1 MSYFTTRKVFLA
13 PSFDLDV
20 EEQHKI
26 DLFLLLLEN
35 SGVGVVISK
44 YVKNTTS
51 LGGRPNSNYIMT
63 NSEAYRNIVFRN
75 IDMIMNVCLVILQVE
90 KDSEE
95 NYNNSIKVNRA
106 REVIKDASRI
116 GNVMLI
122 DTLSK
127 EEIYDIL
134 LGKILKRVDVEA
146 VSND

>member
-127 EEIYDIL
+127 DEIYDIL

>member
-127 EEIYDIL
+127 
-134 LGKILKRVDVEA
+134 
-146 VSND
+146 